1 MSEKP
6 EKTPDET
13 PEVDETPEE
22 VAEEVTDEVTEE
34 ITEEVDQEDPQILE
48 MEPELTVEE
57 QLQAEIQRLESEVL
71 VQRDRQ
77 LRTVAE
83 MDNLRKRT
91 RREVADSR
99 RFAQAELLRPLLEV
113 IDNFDRALQ
122 HAPEDAD
129 ESAELHASF
138 REGVSMIA
146 KNLHQVLQDRGVK
159 PIIAAG
165 CSFDPAQHEA
175 VGQQPADEE
184 NESGS
189 IMAVVQEGYTL
200 GDLVLRP
207 SRVIV
212 AQ

>member
-6 EKTPDET
+6 EKIP
-13 PEVDETPEE
+13 DETPEE
-22 VAEEVTDEVTEE
+22 VVEEV
-34 ITEEVDQEDPQILE
+34 TEEVDQEDPQILE
-48 MEPELTVEE
+48 LEPELTVEE

-129 ESAELHASF
+129 DSAEHHASF
-138 REGVSMIA
+138 LDGVSMIA

-165 CSFDPAQHEA
+165 CTFDPAQHEA
-175 VGQQPADEE
+175 VGQQPADED

>member
-1 MSEKP
+1 MSEKRDVN
-6 EKTPDET
+6 PDEI
-13 PEVDETPEE
+13 PEE
-22 VAEEVTDEVTEE
+22 TELDDALDEVLKEEPAVAEEEQDEPE
-34 ITEEVDQEDPQILE
+34 ILE
-48 MEPELTVEE
+48 PEPELTVEE
-57 QLQAEIQRLESEVL
+57 QLQAEVLRLETEVA

-77 LRTVAE
+77 LRTMAE

-113 IDNFDRALQ
+113 LDNFDRALH
-122 HAPEDAD
+122 HAPEVDD
-129 ESAELHASF
+129 ESEERQASF

-159 PIIAAG
+159 PINAAG
-165 CSFDPAQHEA
+165 CHFDPAQHEA
-175 VGQQPADEE
+175 VGQQPADDE